1 MSAVAKNPTQSRS
14 RVALDPSPRI
24 RGRERMVPQ
33 NESGSPVSRETGR
46 PRHRRYS
53 ILAVLDFAEED
64 KSGTVADWTAPPSL
78 CASRGHQLAVV
89 FRELVDHLLEVDF
102 TLAIDD
108 DTNSPV
114 VVVLT
119 EQDDGALEPRV
130 THLR

>member
-1 MSAVAKNPTQSRS
+1 MGAVT
-14 RVALDPSPRI
+14 
-24 RGRERMVPQ
+24 EFT
-33 NESGSPVSRETGR
+33 E
-46 PRHRRYS
+46 
-53 ILAVLDFAEED
+53 
-64 KSGTVADWTAPPSL
+64 
-78 CASRGHQLAVV
+78 LAVV

-119 EQDDGALEPRV
+119 EQDDRALEPRV